1 VVNSAVFATDGY
13 WQSIAEMAIY
23 TVSVPTEGFLQMGGL
38 LPDDDSSTTPV
49 SITVL
54 SVTPVRAGRLF
65 ALASVAIDIDGVPIQ
80 IHGIRAM
87 HVPPAATR
95 IELPTFR
102 DAAGKS
108 RPTIML
114 PDEVYGPIGDAVLD
128 ELVER
133 GLAVR
138 RPASMS
144 PQPSVGRSA
153 VFPD

>member
-1 VVNSAVFATDGY
+1 
-13 WQSIAEMAIY
+13 
-23 TVSVPTEGFLQMGGL
+23 MGGL
-38 LPDDDSSTTPV
+38 LPDDDS
-49 SITVL
+49 TVL

-102 DAAGKS
+102 DAVGRS

-153 VFPD
+153 FPD